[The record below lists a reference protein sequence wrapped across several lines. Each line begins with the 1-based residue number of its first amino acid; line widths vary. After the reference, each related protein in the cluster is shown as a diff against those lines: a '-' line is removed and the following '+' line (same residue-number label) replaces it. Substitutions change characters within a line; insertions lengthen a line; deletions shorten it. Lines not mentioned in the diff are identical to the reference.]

1 MADNTIYVLSLSY
14 GKDSLSCL
22 GAIEK
27 LGLPLDRIVHAEV
40 WATQDIPAD
49 LPPMV
54 EFKAKADKII
64 KDRYGIEVEH
74 VCAVNKNGG
83 GCSLTKPCLVEQPV
97 PQSTDST
104 STASQSNKVLGVQAS
119 SNKTCLPKLT
129 YEDIF
134 YRERVNRRGG
144 VCTRL
149 TDSQCK
155 RETGATTF
163 SKSTRSTVYG
173 FPYGSWMGGWCRELK
188 TSVFKKPEHDGR
200 YKYRAISWHCCG
212 RDRKDRTS
220 QRQERH
226 NATACHG
233 GMGRSLLP
241 KMVRRTRFAFANLHN
256 GDAWRVLVLPQS
268 RG

>member
-83 GCSLTKPCLVEQPV
+83 GCSLTKPCLVEQPA

-144 VCTRL
+144 GMYKTL
-149 TDSQCK
+149 YKT
-155 RETGATTF
+155 
-163 SKSTRSTVYG
+163 YG
-173 FPYGSWMGGWCRELK
+173 FPMQKGNWCNNLLK
-188 TSVFKKPEHDGR
+188 INALNSIRIPVRKLDGR
-200 YKYRAISWHCCG
+200 LVQGAQNERFQKARTRRAIQISC
-212 RDRKDRTS
+212 
-220 QRQERH
+220 
-226 NATACHG
+226 NILA
-233 GMGRSLLP
+233 LL
-241 KMVRRTRFAFANLHN
+241 RTRQK
-256 GDAWRVLVLPQS
+256 G
-268 RG
+268 